1 MGYRV
6 GILGLQGDFALH
18 QKSMQRLGA
27 ETPIVRR
34 PEQLRDCD
42 GLILPGGESTTFLKL
57 LNNTGLFDAIRTFA
71 DSHAVFGTCAGMIMV
86 AGSIVNDEIDTLR
99 LIDLI
104 VERNAYGRHVDSFID
119 NVRIPVFSKE
129 EFEGVFIRAPKI
141 KAVRGDTEAVG
152 FHGDEVVMAKNKNI
166 LVTTFHPELT
176 ADLRIHRYFIEEF
189 IQRKE

>member
-27 ETPIVRR
+27 EAPIVRR

-104 VERNAYGRHVDSFID
+104 VERNASIMSGSL
-119 NVRIPVFSKE
+119 FS
-129 EFEGVFIRAPKI
+129 R
-141 KAVRGDTEAVG
+141 R
-152 FHGDEVVMAKNKNI
+152 KN
-166 LVTTFHPELT
+166 
-176 ADLRIHRYFIEEF
+176 LRVSSSVPRRSRLSGE
-189 IQRKE
+189 IQRL